1 MTQFEGGARRTA
13 KPTSNVY
20 TVLVFIAFVPLA
32 AAIGV
37 VAWRNI
43 QLNEDIP
50 AAGSNP
56 FYVVQE
62 DDLQSP

>member
-1 MTQFEGGARRTA
+1 VA
-13 KPTSNVY
+13 
-20 TVLVFIAFVPLA
+20 LA